1 MAKEKTKPQDASA
14 ARSSTAIQKAAMLV
28 ALEKSIGVVTT
39 AAKAV
44 GITREC
50 HRLWMAK
57 DPEYFKAVSELKDVR
72 LDFLE
77 SQAHKRV
84 QEGSDTM
91 IIFLLK
97 TQGKGRGYIE
107 RAEHIVET
115 TDSLANRIDFDQ
127 AKRLLDSAGIATQVK
142 DDALTSDE

>member
-14 ARSSTAIQKAAMLV
+14 SRESTAIQKAAMLA
-28 ALEKSIGVVTT
+28 ALEKSMGVVTT

-50 HRLWMAK
+50 HRLWTTK
-57 DPEYFKAVSELKDVR
+57 DPEYARAVAELKDVR

-84 QEGSDTM
+84 HEGSDTM

-97 TQGKGRGYIE
+97 TQGKSRGYIE
-107 RAEHIVET
+107 RSEHIVET
-115 TDSLANRIDFDQ
+115 TENLATRIDYEQ
-127 AKRLLDSAGIATQVK
+127 AKNLLTTAGIETTTPNA
-142 DDALTSDE
+142 DLASDE